1 MSLQLLR
8 LEQSC
13 GRGSKQQKGFDLL
26 SSEQLSPEG
35 MGLEQVSHG
44 ESCQNADAFPA
55 LFGQVDSAAVTQLL
69 AGVLSCRLLRLEELM
84 AELVKSKLLSPEML
98 GLQQAVDY
106 KGKLQHLDQKK
117 HHQCACA

>member
-1 MSLQLLR
+1 
-8 LEQSC
+8 
-13 GRGSKQQKGFDLL
+13 
-26 SSEQLSPEG
+26 
-35 MGLEQVSHG
+35 
-44 ESCQNADAFPA
+44 
-55 LFGQVDSAAVTQLL
+55 VTQLL